1 MAATHILGISAFYHE
16 SAACLVRDGEIVAA
30 AQEERFSR
38 KKRDASVPALAA
50 RLGHPRR
57 PSAPVRT
64 AEAVAGRN
72 TINRSVS
79 GCKPQARRREQSAE
93 GRSSDPG
100 TLATTPLREPAGRA
114 PPTELAA
121 TRRRASARPDA
132 PAGDRRGGTNPPPG
146 TLPRRS

>member
-93 GRSSDPG
+93 DRASDP
-100 TLATTPLREPAGRA
+100 APPAPTPPPHPARPA
-114 PPTELAA
+114 PPT
-121 TRRRASARPDA
+121 DF
-132 PAGDRRGGTNPPPG
+132 PPP
-146 TLPRRS
+146 PP

>member
-72 TINRSVS
+72 TINRAVS
-79 GCKPQARRREQSAE
+79 GCKPQARPRGQSAE
-93 GRSSDPG
+93 ERASRPG
-100 TLATTPLREPAGRA
+100 TPTPTPPRQPTGPAAPTDLAVTP
-114 PPTELAA
+114 
-121 TRRRASARPDA
+121 
-132 PAGDRRGGTNPPPG
+132 
-146 TLPRRS
+146 PR